1 MRDEDIIESKPR
13 KTPPPAPA
21 GQRENRRSE
30 LRPDP
35 YSPSLRGNR
44 VHSKTK
50 AFAVLRTVGHY
61 GHLRAVEVGRVQ
73 WPASPPNYAE
83 MRAKEFLAKLLTAGH
98 VLCMSDA
105 YRQRSFIVSP
115 RGAACLRQGGAW
127 GKDGLGL
134 RLGGA
139 HFRDRWICTRF
150 LIEQGV
156 LGLEPYGEYALQ
168 DEWAP
173 VNRTELTRR
182 FGLMLDGLVFARAPK
197 RITGTADLV
206 KVVSSRPPAAE
217 LEALL
222 SIASHSG
229 SWLDSNELVRLA
241 RLVIVSQ
248 AENQWIIPALKRYLV
263 DHRQPDGSL
272 PRIALV
278 RCQIEMPLIWRGYE
292 ELDAAQLLRLNGM
305 ITADG
310 ARQVPSEPAT
320 SA

>member
-1 MRDEDIIESKPR
+1 MRDEDLIESQHPR
-13 KTPPPAPA
+13 NSPPPAPA
-21 GQRENRRSE
+21 GGLKNRSSVP
-30 LRPDP
+30 RPDP

-50 AFAVLRTVGHY
+50 AFAVLKTVGHY
-61 GHLRAVEVGRVQ
+61 GYLRAVEVGRVQ

-115 RGAACLRQGGAW
+115 RGAACLRQGSAW
-127 GKDGLGL
+127 GQDGLGL

-139 HFRDRWICTRF
+139 HFLDRWIATRF

-156 LGLEPYGEYALQ
+156 LGLEPFGEYALQ

-173 VNRTELTRR
+173 VHRPELTRR
-182 FGLMLDGLVFARAPK
+182 FGLMLDGLVLARDPN
-197 RITGTADLV
+197 RITGTADLI

-217 LEALL
+217 LQGLL

-229 SWLDSNELVRLA
+229 SWLDSYEHVRLA

-248 AENQWIIPALKRYLV
+248 AQNQWIIPALRRYLV
-263 DHRQPDGSL
+263 DHPQPDGSL
-272 PRIALV
+272 PRIVLV

-292 ELDAAQLLRLNGM
+292 ELDPAQLLRLDGR
-305 ITADG
+305 ADD
-310 ARQVPSEPAT
+310 ARQVRSELAR